1 MNGKLL
7 DGKCKLIKRYWQ
19 IAISMEAV
27 QEKKK
32 KKKKEAAMHP
42 KKNRRGGRW
51 GPFPDCKEKKIIV
64 RYCTKHFPLLKWA
77 QGES

>member
-27 QEKKK
+27 QGKKK
-32 KKKKEAAMHP
+32 KKRSSYAHQKK
-42 KKNRRGGRW
+42 
-51 GPFPDCKEKKIIV
+51 
-64 RYCTKHFPLLKWA
+64 
-77 QGES
+77 

>member
-27 QEKKK
+27 QGKKK
-32 KKKKEAAMHP
+32 SSYAHQKKK
-42 KKNRRGGRW
+42 GG
-51 GPFPDCKEKKIIV
+51 GGGAGPPFPDCKEKKYPI
-64 RYCTKHFPLLKWA
+64 L
-77 QGES
+77 